1 MAVVQ
6 VRGSYHTDSL
16 FEASIAY
23 LNILTLAKM
32 QPAKKIHDAIYLA
45 PSNAGPPMSGG
56 GLLGEDPLTLA
67 TTSAACASDNG
78 GKGCDAML
86 LTFAPTTPFK
96 TFMNMAGVSENKDR
110 EKLHT
115 ASVFP
120 QMLNADGAYESRHL
134 FTVNRMK
141 KVKKEPSDF
150 LKWLMS
156 EGHRCEP
163 LILAQWNRLYADRYF
178 AFSSGFLLDTEH
190 PDKFGAT
197 PDGLVFD
204 YEGNFIGVIEIKYRA
219 KAGLSATPDDI
230 PLKYLLQI
238 AGQTMCTT
246 SRRFFYAEG
255 FEDENRVMQ
264 YAFFEGEIAEWYPAV
279 LRNKLLNYLESL
291 EKYDAETYPKRCEKY
306 RDRSWAINLSKVR
319 VFFE

>member
-1 MAVVQ
+1 MQAPK
-6 VRGSYHTDSL
+6 
-16 FEASIAY
+16 
-23 LNILTLAKM
+23 NIQAAM
-32 QPAKKIHDAIYLA
+32 YLA
-45 PSNAGPPMSGG
+45 PSNTGPPISGG

-67 TTSAACASDNG
+67 TTSEACASDSG
-78 GKGCDAML
+78 GKGVDDIY
-86 LTFAPTTPFK
+86 LTYAPTTPIGI
-96 TFMNMAGVSENKDR
+96 FMNRAGVSENKDR

-115 ASVFP
+115 ASVIP
-120 QMLNADGAYESRHL
+120 QMLNADGAYESRYA

-141 KVKKEPSDF
+141 KIKKEPSDF

-163 LILAQWNRLYADRYF
+163 LILEKWNRLYAGKYF
-178 AFSSGFLLDTEH
+178 AFTSGFLLDTEH

-204 YEGNFIGVIEIKYRA
+204 YDGNFIGVLEIKYRA
-219 KAGLSATPDDI
+219 RAGLSATADDI

-291 EKYDAETYPKRCEKY
+291 ERYDAETYPKRCEKY
-306 RDRSWAINLSKVR
+306 RDRSWAVNLKKIKIL
-319 VFFE
+319 

>member
-16 FEASIAY
+16 FEASIPY
-23 LNILTLAKM
+23 LIILTLAKM
-32 QPAKKIHDAIYLA
+32 QAPKNIQAAMYLA
-45 PSNAGPPMSGG
+45 PSNTGPPISGG

-67 TTSAACASDNG
+67 TTSEACASDSG
-78 GKGCDAML
+78 GKGVDDIY
-86 LTFAPTTPFK
+86 LTYAPTTPIGI
-96 TFMNMAGVSENKDR
+96 FMNRAGVSENKDR

-115 ASVFP
+115 ASVIP
-120 QMLNADGAYESRHL
+120 QMLNADGAYESRYA

-141 KVKKEPSDF
+141 NIKKEPNDF

-163 LILAQWNRLYADRYF
+163 LILAQWNRLYANKYF
-178 AFSSGFLLDTEH
+178 AFTSGFLLDTEH

-204 YEGNFIGVIEIKYRA
+204 YDGNFIGVLEIKYRA
-219 KAGLSATPDDI
+219 KAGLSATVDDI

-255 FEDENRVMQ
+255 YEDENRVMQ

-291 EKYDAETYPKRCEKY
+291 ERYDAETYPKRCEKY
-306 RDRSWAINLSKVR
+306 RDRSWAINLKKIKIY
-319 VFFE
+319 

>member
-1 MAVVQ
+1 LAVVQ

-16 FEASIAY
+16 FEASIPY
-23 LNILTLAKM
+23 LIILTLAKM
-32 QPAKKIHDAIYLA
+32 QAPKNIQAAMYLA
-45 PSNAGPPMSGG
+45 PSNTGPPISGG

-67 TTSAACASDNG
+67 TTSEACASDSG
-78 GKGCDAML
+78 GKGVDDIY
-86 LTFAPTTPFK
+86 LTYAPTTPIGI
-96 TFMNMAGVSENKDR
+96 FMNRAGVSENKDR

-115 ASVFP
+115 ASVIP
-120 QMLNADGAYESRHL
+120 QMLNADGAYESRYA

-141 KVKKEPSDF
+141 KIKKEPSDF

-163 LILAQWNRLYADRYF
+163 LILEKWNRLYAGKYF
-178 AFSSGFLLDTEH
+178 AFTSGFLLDTEH

-204 YEGNFIGVIEIKYRA
+204 YDGNFIGVLEIKYRA
-219 KAGLSATPDDI
+219 RAGLSATADDI

-291 EKYDAETYPKRCEKY
+291 ERYDAETYPKRCEKY
-306 RDRSWAINLSKVR
+306 RDRSWAVNLKKIKIL
-319 VFFE
+319 

>member
-16 FEASIAY
+16 FEASIPY
-23 LNILTLAKM
+23 LIILTLAKM
-32 QPAKKIHDAIYLA
+32 QAPKNIQAAMYLA
-45 PSNAGPPMSGG
+45 PSNTGPPISGG

-67 TTSAACASDNG
+67 TTSEACASDSG
-78 GKGCDAML
+78 GKGVDAIY
-86 LTFAPTTPFK
+86 LTYAPTTPFGI
-96 TFMNMAGVSENKDR
+96 FMNLSGVSENKDR

-115 ASVFP
+115 ASVIP
-120 QMLNADGAYESRHL
+120 QMLNADGAYESRYA

-141 KVKKEPSDF
+141 KIKKEPSSF
-150 LKWLMS
+150 VQWLMT
-156 EGHRCEP
+156 EGQRCEP
-163 LILAQWNRLYADRYF
+163 LILDMFNRIYAGKYY
-178 AFSSGFLLDTEH
+178 AFTSGFLLDTEH

-204 YEGNFIGVIEIKYRA
+204 YADNFIGVLEIKYRA
-219 KAGLSATPDDI
+219 KAGLSATADDI

-255 FEDENRVMQ
+255 YEDENRVMQ
-264 YAFFEGEIAEWYPAV
+264 YAFFEGEIDAWYPAV

-291 EKYDAETYPKRCEKY
+291 ERFDAETYPKRCEKY
-306 RDRSWAINLSKVR
+306 RDRSWAVNLKKIKI
-319 VFFE
+319 